1 MAQKPKTDN
10 TPMKRLEQ
18 ELRSACLGKLY
29 VLHGEETY
37 LREHYLTRLKAALV
51 PEGLEDFNLHTIPGK
66 ECTLRQL
73 AEAVDCLPMMSE
85 RTLVL
90 VTDFDL
96 FGGGADRREGLAALF
111 ADLPDY
117 CCLVFYYDLLPY
129 KPDERTKLAA
139 ALKQHGSVVPFPRQ
153 EGRELVNW
161 IARRFRALEHD
172 IAPREA
178 EYLIAQCGELMQN
191 LITEID
197 KIAAFA
203 GAKQITRADIDAVV
217 IPQVS
222 AVVWN
227 MTDAIARGSF
237 DSAAGVMSDLLGA
250 QESPIMILSVVG
262 QYFRQLYAARLILDR
277 RGSTAELA
285 KRFALPDWKAR
296 QLMTAARRYSLP
308 WCRTAVRRC
317 AQTDLSMKSWAGEE
331 RELLVS
337 LLVELPNTG
346 GAAS

>member
-10 TPMKRLEQ
+10 APMKRLEQ
-18 ELRSACLGKLY
+18 ELRGGCPGKLY

-37 LREHYLTRLKAALV
+37 LREYYLARLKETLIPA
-51 PEGLEDFNLHTIPGK
+51 GLEDFNLHAISGR

-73 AEAVDCLPMMSE
+73 TEAVDCLPMMSE

-96 FGGGADRREGLAALF
+96 FGGGADRREELAALF

-117 CCLVFYYDLLPY
+117 CCLVFHCDLLPY

-139 ALKQHGSVVPFPRQ
+139 ALRQYGSVVPFSRQ
-153 EGRELVNW
+153 EERELVNW
-161 IARRFRALEHD
+161 IARRFRALD
-172 IAPREA
+172 CGIAPREA

-197 KIAAFA
+197 KIAAYA
-203 GAKQITRADIDAVV
+203 GAGQITRGHIDAVV

-237 DSAAGVMSDLLGA
+237 ESAACVMSDLLGA

-262 QYFRQLYAARLILDR
+262 QYFRQLYAARLVMDR
-277 RGSTAELA
+277 RGSAAELA
-285 KRFALPDWKAR
+285 KRFAIPEWKAR
-296 QLMTAARRYSLP
+296 QLMAAARRYSLP
-308 WCRTAVRRC
+308 WCRAAVRRC
-317 AQTDLSMKSWAGEE
+317 AQTDLAMKSWAGEE

-337 LLVELPNTG
+337 LLMELANTG
-346 GAAS
+346 RAAS